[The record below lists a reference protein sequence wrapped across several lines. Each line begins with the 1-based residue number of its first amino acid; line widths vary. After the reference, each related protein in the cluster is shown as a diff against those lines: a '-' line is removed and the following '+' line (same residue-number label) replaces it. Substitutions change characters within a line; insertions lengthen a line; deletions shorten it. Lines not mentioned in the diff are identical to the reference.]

1 MSYEKHEV
9 SFHIMFRKTG
19 NKKKRSEKD
28 NSKYV
33 TVTKLH
39 ISWDIWGLATAL
51 GSDET
56 WIPLFHSPEKGP
68 EVDFW

>member
-1 MSYEKHEV
+1 MSKLPVLYGSFNGPGTFFILMSYEKHEV

-39 ISWDIWGLATAL
+39 IS
-51 GSDET
+51 
-56 WIPLFHSPEKGP
+56 
-68 EVDFW
+68 